1 MSRDLSNNVIAN
13 LEDEVIY
20 PFFAVELNF
29 DEGTFEGVDGNL
41 HDRVLRLWTG
51 FGTLVYNGQD
61 YYGTGNLLDISSV
74 EESTEIGAK
83 GATLTLSGVPSEVIS
98 LALTEAYQGRT
109 CDIHFGLI
117 QKGSLELE
125 SSQEVLQ
132 DYIKLED
139 GGKITLERV
148 IVDLTQLFTGYMDQ
162 MSIDEGPDTST
173 VQLKVENKLI
183 DLERSRIGRFTSQ
196 HQKSIYP
203 EDKGL
208 DFVESLQ
215 DTTLNWGRSVN
226 G

>member
-183 DLERSRIGRFTSQ
+183 DLERSRVGRFTSQ

>member
-183 DLERSRIGRFTSQ
+183 DLERARVGRFTSQ

>member
-109 CDIHFGLI
+109 CNIHFGLI

-183 DLERSRIGRFTSQ
+183 DLERARVGRFTSQ

>member
-125 SSQEVLQ
+125 SSQEILQ

-183 DLERSRIGRFTSQ
+183 DLERARVGRFTSQ

>member
-74 EESTEIGAK
+74 EESTELGAK

-109 CDIHFGLI
+109 CNIHFGLI

-162 MSIDEGPDTST
+162 MSINEGPDTST
-173 VQLKVENKLI
+173 VELKLENKLI
-183 DLERSRIGRFTSQ
+183 DLERPRVGRFTSQ

>member
-51 FGTLVYNGQD
+51 FGTLVYNSQD

-109 CDIHFGLI
+109 CNIHFGLI

-183 DLERSRIGRFTSQ
+183 DLERARVGRFTSQ